1 MNKIACDI
9 ELNNCLQ
16 TKKNDVRK
24 TSAIVT
30 FISQL
35 IKSGVDVHVK
45 KFKGHHQQQKQ
56 QQQLLDPKQRKIP
69 KQFGENAMKTIE

>member
-24 TSAIVT
+24 TSVIVT

-56 QQQLLDPKQRKIP
+56 QQLLDPKQKKIP